1 MSRYA
6 GRAVGDGVN
15 FCPGCGS
22 KMPQKHVCPVCG
34 RENRAGAA
42 FCSACGAAMQGESTA
57 PQSKPVEQTAE
68 QPLGQTQEQAT
79 SQAPTQA
86 PGVTP
91 GQASNGVSGGA
102 SDWAREPIKP
112 EQPLPGQT
120 PPVPP
125 ANAVGQ
131 PGETQPVPPPESKK
145 KAKMTRGK
153 KAALLG
159 GAGVVVLGLLAA
171 LAFFVIL
178 PMMQPKGIDPVSLY
192 AKDGEIYYVN
202 ESGEEVAVTRQLFL
216 DESIGSQLMTSD
228 WWAVSYYLA
237 LSDDGTRIFYPDQI
251 AGDASNIPLYT
262 RLVSEPADKAVLI
275 DTEVRQYQITPD
287 GKTVLYCKGS
297 SKTLYQ
303 SDLKNRT
310 LISVGVTSFLGSRD
324 GQAVFY
330 VDESGALY
338 QWTASGGETLITD
351 ATSTSSGFAQNKM
364 AAYYVK
370 DGTLYEYTVNSE
382 TPKQIAA
389 GVQDVVWI
397 TPDGQ
402 VYYTVGE
409 DGGMTMMDFV
419 EDDIAQ
425 GGTVTMPEEPEE
437 PKKPSRDDYK
447 DDKAYEKAMKQY
459 EEDWDAYDKAMG
471 QWEQDMSD
479 YYDQQ
484 EAAEEAD
491 SARYELENTSA
502 KDFIADL
509 YYYDGNTTGLVVE
522 NVSVKNWLG
531 SYGLMSNIWNSYPD
545 EPMGFVTQWDPSAME
560 KIPLSEVIEESK
572 EQPCTASWVMESK
585 LRDAK
590 NSGHLGIVVGNTCT
604 FSAEGISPVA
614 FARDGSVMYTARYD
628 EENPHNSATL
638 YRTPIQDGK
647 LGEQETIQTGAM
659 PVAVLKDGRLV
670 CGKHGID
677 GRTLDIYMDGV
688 KIDTIDAYYD
698 AGEEIQGTNG
708 ESLAY
713 FSTWDSGKRC
723 GTLNVW
729 RDGESVTV
737 ASNVRR
743 FQMLDDGRVL
753 CLYDFDEETGTGT
766 VGIFANGT
774 LTPLSQNANS
784 LLAVVDTSTHGD
796 YY

>member
-1 MSRYA
+1 MRTCPVC
-6 GRAVGDGVN
+6 GRAVGDGVK

-22 KMPQKHVCPVCG
+22 KMPQRHVCPVCG
-34 RENRAGAA
+34 RENREGAA

-57 PQSKPVEQTAE
+57 PQSQPVEQTAG
-68 QPLGQTQEQAT
+68 QALGQTLGQTLGQAT

-86 PGVTP
+86 
-91 GQASNGVSGGA
+91 SNGT
-102 SDWAREPIKP
+102 SDWAREPINP
-112 EQPLPGQT
+112 EQPLPEQT

-125 ANAVGQ
+125 ADAVGQ
-131 PGETQPVPPPESKK
+131 PESKK
-145 KAKMTRGK
+145 KGKMTRGK
-153 KAALLG
+153 KAALCSG
-159 GAGVVVLGLLAA
+159 VGVVVLGLLAA

-178 PMMQPKGIDPVSLY
+178 PMMQPEGIDPVSLY

-202 ESGEEVAVTRQLFL
+202 DSGEEVAVTRQLFL
-216 DESIGSQLMTSD
+216 DDSIDSQLMTSD
-228 WWAVSYYLA
+228 WWAVGYYLA
-237 LSDDGTRIFYPDQI
+237 LSEDGTRIFYPDQI

-262 RLVSEPADKAVLI
+262 RLVSEPADKAVLV
-275 DTEVRQYQITPD
+275 DTDVAQYQITPD

-310 LISVGVTSFLGSRD
+310 MIAEDVRSFICSED
-324 GQAVFY
+324 GQSILYLDKNGAVFR
-330 VDESGALY
+330 
-338 QWTASGGETLITD
+338 WTAGGGILRVTD
-351 ATSTSSGFAQNKM
+351 DASLSKGFAQKKM

-382 TPKQIAA
+382 TPKQIAT

-459 EEDWDAYDKAMG
+459 EKDWDAYDKAMG

-572 EQPCTASWVMESK
+572 EQSCSASWVMENK

-590 NSGHLGIVVGNTCT
+590 NSGLLGIVVGSTCT
-604 FSAEGISPVA
+604 FGSDGVKPVA
-614 FARDGSVMYTARYD
+614 LARDGSVMYTARYD

-743 FQMLDDGRVL
+743 FQMLDDGRIL
-753 CLYDFDEETGTGT
+753 CLYDVNEETGTGT

-784 LLAVVDTSTHGD
+784 LLAVIEIDTHGD
-796 YY
+796 YYH

>member
-1 MSRYA
+1 MRTCPVC
-6 GRAVGDGVN
+6 GRAVGDGVK

-57 PQSKPVEQTAE
+57 PQSQPVEQTAG
-68 QPLGQTQEQAT
+68 QALGQTLGQTLGQAT

-86 PGVTP
+86 
-91 GQASNGVSGGA
+91 SNGT
-102 SDWAREPIKP
+102 SDWAREPINP
-112 EQPLPGQT
+112 EQTMPEQT

-125 ANAVGQ
+125 ADAMGQ

-178 PMMQPKGIDPVSLY
+178 PMMQPEGIDPVSLY

-202 ESGEEVAVTRQLFL
+202 ENGEEVAVTQQLFL
-216 DESIGSQLMTSD
+216 DDSIDSQLMTSD
-228 WWAVSYYLA
+228 WWAVGYYLA
-237 LSDDGTRIFYPDQI
+237 LSDDGARIFYPDQI

-262 RLVSEPADKAVLI
+262 RLVSEPADKAVLV
-275 DTEVRQYQITPD
+275 DTDVAQYQITPD

-364 AAYYVK
+364 AAYYII
-370 DGTLYEYTVNSE
+370 DGTLYEYTVASA
-382 TPKQIAA
+382 TPKQI
-389 GVQDVVWI
+389 GTNVQDIVWI

-409 DGGMTMMDFV
+409 DGGLTLMDFV

-447 DDKAYEKAMKQY
+447 DGKAYEKAMKQY

-509 YYYDGNTTGLVVE
+509 YYYDGNTTSLVAE
-522 NVSVKNWLG
+522 NVAVNNWRG
-531 SYGLMSNIWNSYPD
+531 TYSLMSSIWNSYPD

-560 KIPLSEVIEESK
+560 KIPLSEVIEERK
-572 EQPCTASWVMESK
+572 EQSCTASWVMESK
-585 LRDAK
+585 LSNAK

-604 FSAEGISPVA
+604 LSAEGISPVA
-614 FARDGSVMYTARYD
+614 FAPDGSVMYTARYD
-628 EENPHNSATL
+628 EEPPHNSATL

-659 PVAVLKDGRLV
+659 PVAVLKDGRLAY
-670 CGKHGID
+670 GIYSTD
-677 GRTLDIYMDGV
+677 GLTLDLYVDGV
-688 KIDTIDAYYD
+688 KVDTTGIHYGS
-698 AGEEIQGTNG
+698 GEPVQGTDG

-713 FSTWDSGKRC
+713 FSTWDSEKSC
-723 GTLNVW
+723 GTLSVW

-737 ASNVRR
+737 AGNVQR
-743 FQMLDDGRVL
+743 FQMLDDGRIL
-753 CLYDFDEETGTGT
+753 CLYDVNEETGTGT

-796 YY
+796 YYYY

>member
-1 MSRYA
+1 MRTCPVC

-22 KMPQKHVCPVCG
+22 KMPQRHVCPACG

-57 PQSKPVEQTAE
+57 PQSKPVEQTAG
-68 QPLGQTQEQAT
+68 QPLGQTLGQTLDQTLGQTLGQAT

-86 PGVTP
+86 
-91 GQASNGVSGGA
+91 SNGASG
-102 SDWAREPIKP
+102 WAREPIKA
-112 EQPLPGQT
+112 EQTLPGQT

-125 ANAVGQ
+125 ANAMGQ
-131 PGETQPVPPPESKK
+131 PESKK
-145 KAKMTRGK
+145 KGKMTRGK

-159 GAGVVVLGLLAA
+159 GVGVVVLGLLAA

-178 PMMQPKGIDPVSLY
+178 PMMQPEGIDPVSLY

-216 DESIGSQLMTSD
+216 DESIDSQLMTSD
-228 WWAVSYYLA
+228 WWAVGYYLA
-237 LSDDGTRIFYPDQI
+237 LSDDGARIFYPDQI

-262 RLVSEPADKAVLI
+262 RLVSEPADKAVLV
-275 DTEVRQYQITPD
+275 DSDVAQYQITPD
-287 GKTVLYCKGS
+287 GKKVTYINGS
-297 SKTLYQ
+297 DYALYQ
-303 SDLKNRT
+303 SDLANRT
-310 LISVGVTSFLGSRD
+310 MIAEDVRSFIGSED
-324 GQAVFY
+324 GQTVLYLDKNGAVFR
-330 VDESGALY
+330 
-338 QWTASGGETLITD
+338 WTAGGGILRVTD
-351 ATSTSSGFAQNKM
+351 DASLSKGFAQKKM
-364 AAYYVK
+364 AVYYVK

-402 VYYTVGE
+402 VYYTASA
-409 DGGMTMMDFV
+409 DGGMTLMDFV
-419 EDDIAQ
+419 EDDMAQ

-447 DDKAYEKAMKQY
+447 DGKAYEKAMKQY

-479 YYDQQ
+479 YYDRQ

-491 SARYELENTSA
+491 STRYELENTSA

-509 YYYDGNTTGLVVE
+509 YYYDGNTTSLVAEKVAV
-522 NVSVKNWLG
+522 NNWRG
-531 SYGLMSNIWNSYPD
+531 TYSLMSSIWNSYPD

-560 KIPLSEVIEESK
+560 KIPLSDVIEESK
-572 EQPCTASWVMESK
+572 EQSCSASWVMESK

-590 NSGHLGIVVGNTCT
+590 NSGLLGIVVGNTCT
-604 FSAEGISPVA
+604 FSAEGVKSVT
-614 FARDGSVMYTARYD
+614 FARDGSVAYTFSYD
-628 EENPHNSATL
+628 EETSSEGPTL
-638 YRTPIQDGK
+638 YRTPIQNGK
-647 LGEQETIQTGAM
+647 PGEQETIQTGAV

-670 CGKHGID
+670 CGKYGID
-677 GRTLDIYMDGV
+677 GLTLDIYMDGV
-688 KIDTIDAYYD
+688 KIDTIDAYYG
-698 AGEEIQGTNG
+698 AGEGIQGTNG

-713 FSTWDSGKRC
+713 FSTWDSEKSC
-723 GTLNVW
+723 GTLSVW

-737 ASNVRR
+737 AGNVQR
-743 FQMLDDGRVL
+743 FQMLDDGRIL
-753 CLYDFDEETGTGT
+753 CLYDVNEETGIGT

-796 YY
+796 YYYY

>member
-1 MSRYA
+1 MRTCPVC
-6 GRAVGDGVN
+6 GRAVGDGVK
-15 FCPGCGS
+15 FCPGCGNQ
-22 KMPQKHVCPVCG
+22 MPQKHVCPVCG

-57 PQSKPVEQTAE
+57 PQSQPVEQTAG
-68 QPLGQTQEQAT
+68 QPLGQTPGQTLGQAT

-86 PGVTP
+86 
-91 GQASNGVSGGA
+91 SNGT
-102 SDWAREPIKP
+102 SDWAREPINP
-112 EQPLPGQT
+112 EQTMPEQT

-125 ANAVGQ
+125 ADAVGQ
-131 PGETQPVPPPESKK
+131 PESKK
-145 KAKMTRGK
+145 KGKITRGK
-153 KAALLG
+153 KAALCS

-178 PMMQPKGIDPVSLY
+178 PMMQPEGIDPVSLY
-192 AKDGEIYYVN
+192 ARDGEIYYVN
-202 ESGEEVAVTRQLFL
+202 DNGEEVAVTRQLFL
-216 DESIGSQLMTSD
+216 DESIDSQLMTSD
-228 WWAVSYYLA
+228 WWAVGYYLA
-237 LSDDGTRIFYPDQI
+237 LSDDGARIFYPDQI

-262 RLVSEPADKAVLI
+262 RLVSEPADKAVLV
-275 DTEVRQYQITPD
+275 DTDVAQYQITPD
-287 GKTVLYCKGS
+287 GKKVTYINGS
-297 SKTLYQ
+297 DYALYQ
-303 SDLKNRT
+303 SDLANRT
-310 LISVGVTSFLGSRD
+310 MIAEDVRSFICSED
-324 GQAVFY
+324 GQTVLYLDKNGAVFR
-330 VDESGALY
+330 
-338 QWTASGGETLITD
+338 WTAGGGILRVTD
-351 ATSTSSGFAQNKM
+351 DAGLSKGFAQKKM
-364 AAYYVK
+364 AVYYVK

-397 TPDGQ
+397 TGDGQ
-402 VYYTVGE
+402 VYYTASA
-409 DGGMTMMDFV
+409 DGGMTLMDFV

-425 GGTVTMPEEPEE
+425 SGTVTMPEEPEE

-447 DDKAYEKAMKQY
+447 DGKAYEKAMKQY
-459 EEDWDAYDKAMG
+459 EKDWDAYDKAMG

-479 YYDQQ
+479 YYDRQ

-491 SARYELENTSA
+491 STRYELENTSA

-509 YYYDGNTTGLVVE
+509 YYYDGNTTGLVAEKVAV
-522 NVSVKNWLG
+522 NNWRG
-531 SYGLMSNIWNSYPD
+531 TYSLMSSIWNSYPD

-572 EQPCTASWVMESK
+572 EQSCSASWVVESK

-590 NSGHLGIVVGNTCT
+590 NSGLLGIVVGNTCT
-604 FSAEGISPVA
+604 FSAEGVKSVT
-614 FARDGSVMYTARYD
+614 FARDGSVAYTFFYD
-628 EENPHNSATL
+628 EETSGEGFAL
-638 YRTPIQDGK
+638 YRTPIQNGK
-647 LGEQETIQTGAM
+647 LGEQETIQTGAV

-670 CGKHGID
+670 CGKYGID
-677 GRTLDIYMDGV
+677 GLTLDIYMDGV

-698 AGEEIQGTNG
+698 AGEGIQGTNG

-713 FSTWDSGKRC
+713 FSTWDSEKSC
-723 GTLNVW
+723 GTLSVW

-737 ASNVRR
+737 AGNVQR
-743 FQMLDDGRVL
+743 FQMLDDGRIL
-753 CLYDFDEETGTGT
+753 CLYDVNEETGTGT

-796 YY
+796 YYYY